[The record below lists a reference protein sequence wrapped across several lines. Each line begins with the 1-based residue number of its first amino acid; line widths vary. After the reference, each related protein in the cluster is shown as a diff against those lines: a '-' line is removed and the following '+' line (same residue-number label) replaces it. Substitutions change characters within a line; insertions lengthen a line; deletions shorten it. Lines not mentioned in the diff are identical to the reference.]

1 MKISLLQ
8 IKAEMKFT
16 YILFSF
22 LLLYCFK
29 DKDISNPEKS
39 NSIVQIHLLMTS
51 GMIDMTKD
59 ISSKYY
65 SLSKN
70 TIYEIEELSTSK
82 GEVIKTD
89 TIKTI
94 NKDNSE
100 IFQDLEKEINLES
113 FFSED
118 LQDDSNGWS
127 FAIYYSNKEIK
138 NFTFTS
144 NDITPKYASKLY
156 DLLIKLENSY

>member
-1 MKISLLQ
+1 
-8 IKAEMKFT
+8 MKFT

-29 DKDISNPEKS
+29 DKDMPSPEKS
-39 NSIVQIHLLMTS
+39 NSIIQIHLLRTS
-51 GMIDMTKD
+51 GMIDMTKN

-65 SLSKN
+65 SLNKN
-70 TIYEIEELSTSK
+70 TIYEIEELSTLK

-94 NKDNSE
+94 NKDNSD
-100 IFQDLEKEINLES
+100 IFQDLDKEINLKS

-118 LQDDSNGWS
+118 LQDDSHGWS

-144 NDITPKYASKLY
+144 NDKIPKYASKLY
-156 DLLIKLENSY
+156 NLLIDLENNH